1 MIDEVHFCHADKHR
15 SILQV
20 DAVILGVLSQEY
32 PKYLQKNV
40 EDEVDFLSGE
50 KHERFLQADSITFGA
65 CSQACPKYSK

>member
-1 MIDEVHFCHADKHR
+1 MIYEVHFCHADKHR
-15 SILQV
+15 SILTV
-20 DAVILGVLSQEY
+20 DTIILGVRSQAC

-65 CSQACPKYSK
+65 CSQACPKHPK